1 MERGILDCV
10 MKTPASSPDLN
21 PIENVWAS
29 LKYYLQTVS
38 KPRTRD
44 QLVDGIQNFWLSLTK
59 KQCGRYID
67 HIHKVM
73 PYVVLNSGEASGFWG
88 MNKENTPVTGLNW
101 LWFAY
106 ASLERIVNF
115 KPWWIA
121 LHFINFPNLCDKG
134 FFQPEEREERDS
146 ILKWNFLIK
155 FFFFMYKYFR
165 KMLPFWIS
173 IRFCFVKLHE

>member
-10 MKTPASSPDLN
+10 MKTPASFPDLN

-73 PYVVLNSGEASGFWG
+73 PYVVLNSGEASGF
-88 MNKENTPVTGLNW
+88 
-101 LWFAY
+101 
-106 ASLERIVNF
+106 
-115 KPWWIA
+115 
-121 LHFINFPNLCDKG
+121 
-134 FFQPEEREERDS
+134 
-146 ILKWNFLIK
+146 
-155 FFFFMYKYFR
+155 
-165 KMLPFWIS
+165 
-173 IRFCFVKLHE
+173 